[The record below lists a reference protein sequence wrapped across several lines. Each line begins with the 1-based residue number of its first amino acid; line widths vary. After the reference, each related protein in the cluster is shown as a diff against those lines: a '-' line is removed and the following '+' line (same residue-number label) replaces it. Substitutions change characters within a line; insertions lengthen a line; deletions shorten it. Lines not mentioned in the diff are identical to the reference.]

1 MLSISINVVNPEK
14 VATLGAQD
22 IRQRQTKQQTQHN
35 KDYTS
40 VFVLPFNKL
49 FVYNTFIVL

>member
-1 MLSISINVVNPEK
+1 MVNPEK

-35 KDYTS
+35 KPTPLMHYITNS
-40 VFVLPFNKL
+40 LALFPVL
-49 FVYNTFIVL
+49 

>member
-1 MLSISINVVNPEK
+1 MLSISINMVNPEK